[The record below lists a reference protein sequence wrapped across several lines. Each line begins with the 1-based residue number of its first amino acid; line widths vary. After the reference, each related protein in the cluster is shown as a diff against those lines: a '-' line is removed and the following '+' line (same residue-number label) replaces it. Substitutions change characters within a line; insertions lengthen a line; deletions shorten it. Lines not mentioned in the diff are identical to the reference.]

1 MPKRGTGSRSESGSR
16 FAGPRRKKTTQKRA
30 RRPVED
36 DYEEYDS
43 YEDEYDDD
51 SYEDYDEGRSGG
63 GGRSRS
69 GRSSGRSAKRSRSG
83 GTKHKLQTGLLVV
96 AISTCFYAA
105 GYAAI
110 VFIKLLVLFDS
121 ASSGSVSVLGKGHLW
136 LNFLGIT
143 GMAAGYIVCLLG
155 PDKGSR
161 NLNIAALATGVI
173 AVGLVFFMQILPA
186 LDDGGSGSRELM
198 RRFLALGFI
207 GGSSLWESIFKQLL
221 LEALLLS
228 HLVLFLLA
236 VRQHTSKRLDPSC
249 SFYWRCGSTLQSA
262 LIHRA
267 RSLSSQLQPTVD

>member
-1 MPKRGTGSRSESGSR
+1 MVLVPVLNSAVVLPSLAE
-16 FAGPRRKKTTQKRA
+16 KTTQKRA

-36 DYEEYDS
+36 DYEDYDP

-51 SYEDYDEGRSGG
+51 SSEDYDEGRSGG

-83 GTKHKLQTGLLVV
+83 GAKHKLLGA

-105 GYAAI
+105 GYAVI
-110 VFIKLLVLFDS
+110 VFIKLLVVFDS
-121 ASSGSVSVLGKGHLW
+121 ASSGSVSALGKGHLW

-155 PDKGSR
+155 PDKGSC
-161 NLNIAALATGVI
+161 NLNIAALATGLI

-186 LDDGGSGSRELM
+186 LDEGGGGCRELM

-207 GGSSLWESIFKQLL
+207 GGSSLWESIF
-221 LEALLLS
+221 E
-228 HLVLFLLA
+228 
-236 VRQHTSKRLDPSC
+236 
-249 SFYWRCGSTLQSA
+249 
-262 LIHRA
+262 
-267 RSLSSQLQPTVD
+267 